1 MKYRNAANSPVFLL
15 GKHVLEDVDLVSVNG
30 KASLG
35 FMQLESAVCSREGS
49 VVVYLR
55 GGYRCECSEF
65 DYGDQ
70 RAYNGG

>member
-1 MKYRNAANSPVFLL
+1 MKYQNAANSPVFLL
-15 GKHVLEDVDLVSVNG
+15 SKHVLADADLVSVNG

-35 FMQLESAVCSREGS
+35 RVQLESAVCSA

-65 DYGDQ
+65 DCGESI
-70 RAYNGG
+70 